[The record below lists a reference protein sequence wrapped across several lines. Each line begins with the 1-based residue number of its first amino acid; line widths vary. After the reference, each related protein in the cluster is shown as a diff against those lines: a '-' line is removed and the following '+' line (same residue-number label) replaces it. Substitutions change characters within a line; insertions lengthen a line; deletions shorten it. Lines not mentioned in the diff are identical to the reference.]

1 MDSDSIFLIIIIIS
15 IILSA
20 YFSATETAFSTLNRI
35 RIKNLAEKGNKKAQL
50 VLDLTDNFDELIS
63 TVLIGNNVVNIA
75 AASLSTLLFV
85 KLLGQEVGATVSTV
99 VITLT
104 VLIFSEV
111 SPKSIAKEA
120 PEKFAMF
127 SAPIISVLMVVF
139 TPFNY
144 FFKKWRL
151 LLSKIF
157 KHNEDRGITEEE
169 LLTIVDEAKEGGG
182 FNEAESTLIRSAIEF
197 RELEAADILTPRTD
211 VTFISIDLDKE
222 KIAEIF
228 RETGYSRLPVYEGTV
243 DHVVGIIHH
252 KDFYNFIYGKAETLD
267 AYVKPALFI
276 TKNKKID
283 SLLKELQLKK
293 IHIAVI
299 LDEFGGTVG
308 ILTMED
314 ILEELVGEIWD
325 EHDTIVYEIEQM
337 AENEYLVSG
346 NANAEKFFELIN
358 YDVEVDVFT
367 VSGWIVES
375 LGHLPKTGEKF
386 ESQDFS
392 IEVIE
397 MFGRRIAKVY
407 IKDLRQKNK
416 DINNDKSVSEDI

>member
-144 FFKKWRL
+144 FFQKMAL
-151 LLSKIF
+151 
-157 KHNEDRGITEEE
+157 
-169 LLTIVDEAKEGGG
+169 
-182 FNEAESTLIRSAIEF
+182 
-197 RELEAADILTPRTD
+197 AA
-211 VTFISIDLDKE
+211 
-222 KIAEIF
+222 
-228 RETGYSRLPVYEGTV
+228 
-243 DHVVGIIHH
+243 
-252 KDFYNFIYGKAETLD
+252 
-267 AYVKPALFI
+267 VKNI
-276 TKNKKID
+276 
-283 SLLKELQLKK
+283 
-293 IHIAVI
+293 
-299 LDEFGGTVG
+299 
-308 ILTMED
+308 
-314 ILEELVGEIWD
+314 
-325 EHDTIVYEIEQM
+325 
-337 AENEYLVSG
+337 
-346 NANAEKFFELIN
+346 
-358 YDVEVDVFT
+358 
-367 VSGWIVES
+367 
-375 LGHLPKTGEKF
+375 
-386 ESQDFS
+386 
-392 IEVIE
+392 
-397 MFGRRIAKVY
+397 
-407 IKDLRQKNK
+407 
-416 DINNDKSVSEDI
+416 